1 MRSIYKILS
10 NPFYA
15 GIIVWNAQTYPGKH
29 EPVVSIDEFQ
39 RVRELLDRPG
49 RPRPQRHLFAFTGM
63 IRCGGCGLQV
73 TAEHKFNRYGSH
85 YVYYHCSRL
94 RPLSA
99 RCTEPSVELRSL
111 EQQITGFLQTVDIDF
126 SFEGWVLD
134 QTAIDIDRTRAE
146 EEARKRSLE
155 TALTETDAQL
165 NELTGLRLRN
175 LLTDEE
181 FVSRRRELQ
190 QEQLRL
196 REKVIEMG
204 AARDPFEP
212 FSELVSF
219 SRRAAE
225 WFSHGDSQ
233 SKRLILETVGSNLF
247 LKYKILN
254 IAAKKPFAALTKPPT
269 IPLHLGVGDDVRTN
283 HTQYDMLK
291 QIAHDVR
298 LSLDN
303 EDGEEILANIRTLRE
318 TFEPEVVA
326 KEDAER
332 ARRAKA
338 DSRGRRGR
346 GAYAP
351 YRWRRAA

>member
-1 MRSIYKILS
+1 
-10 NPFYA
+10 
-15 GIIVWNAQTYPGKH
+15 
-29 EPVVSIDEFQ
+29 
-39 RVRELLDRPG
+39 
-49 RPRPQRHLFAFTGM
+49 
-63 IRCGGCGLQV
+63 
-73 TAEHKFNRYGSH
+73 
-85 YVYYHCSRL
+85 
-94 RPLSA
+94 
-99 RCTEPSVELRSL
+99 VELRSL
-111 EQQITGFLQTVDIDF
+111 EQQIAGFLQTVDIDF

-146 EEARKRSLE
+146 EEARTRSLE

-196 REKVIEMG
+196 REKVVEMG
-204 AARDPFEP
+204 IARDPFEP

-247 LKYKILN
+247 LKDKILN
-254 IAAKKPFAALTKPPT
+254 IEAKKPFAALTKTPT

-291 QIAHDVR
+291 RIAHDVR
-298 LSLDN
+298 QSLDD
-303 EDGEEILANIRTLRE
+303 EDGEMILANIRTLRE

-326 KEDAER
+326 KEEAER
-332 ARRAKA
+332 ARRAKT
-338 DSRGRRGR
+338 DSKGRRAR
-346 GAYAP
+346 GVYAP
-351 YRWRRAA
+351 SRWHRAL